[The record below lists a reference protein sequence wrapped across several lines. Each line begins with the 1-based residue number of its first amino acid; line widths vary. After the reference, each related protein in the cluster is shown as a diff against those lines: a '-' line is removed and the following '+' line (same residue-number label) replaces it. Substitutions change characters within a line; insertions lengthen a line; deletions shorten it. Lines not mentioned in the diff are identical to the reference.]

1 MLRNYI
7 FVWLTI
13 TFGGSLINTFY
24 WWLDEMVFNKPNP
37 GFNYG
42 PNFFIGV
49 FVIGCI
55 ASSLCSFPSILLIY
69 LIEGWKKIPFT
80 IWLHVAFFV
89 IHLVAIYLFDAL
101 DEDVLAGF
109 IGYEIAGIVGYY
121 VFVHRK
127 QNITKDQELLD
138 S

>member
-1 MLRNYI
+1 
-7 FVWLTI
+7 
-13 TFGGSLINTFY
+13 
-24 WWLDEMVFNKPNP
+24 MVFNVPNP
-37 GFNYG
+37 GFNHDFG
-42 PNFFIGV
+42 HFAFI
-49 FVIGCI
+49 FIIGFI
-55 ASSLCSFPSILLIY
+55 FSSVCSFPSIFIIY
-69 LIEGWKKIPFT
+69 LIEVWKKIPFT

-89 IHLVAIYLFDAL
+89 IHLVSIYLFDAL